1 MAGKVRSVRR
11 YDRQEMARVLKEEGL
26 EAARA
31 RWTTTVAREALK
43 PIARALGVLPPYY
56 AAKTHPGLWKPEWNA
71 LLGTKPDPE
80 LAGEL
85 LVPVMT
91 IIAHRHLL
99 GIPPATSSRVARAQ
113 RRVEQMAL
121 ITDAEL
127 AKPLD
132 ALWIQTRIPIYQLAA
147 ERRRRGLLAAK
158 RNGQPRKPS
167 MTERREGLLLR
178 RQVVILALRE
188 TFPGITLEELG
199 ETMGVTRERVRQ
211 IEMLIP
217 QRDDQR

>member
-1 MAGKVRSVRR
+1 
-11 YDRQEMARVLKEEGL
+11 MARVLKEEGL

-31 RWTTTVAREALK
+31 RWTTTVARAALA
-43 PIARALGVLPPYY
+43 PIARALGILPPYWGSRGDP
-56 AAKTHPGLWKPEWNA
+56 HRWKPEWNA
-71 LLGTKPDPE
+71 LLGTKPDE
-80 LAGEL
+80 VLAGEL
-85 LVPVMT
+85 LVAMAT
-91 IIAHRHLL
+91 INAHRKLL
-99 GIPPATSSRVARAQ
+99 GIPSATSSRVARAQ

-132 ALWIQTRIPIYQLAA
+132 ALWTQTGIPIYQLAA

-167 MTERREGLLLR
+167 MTERQEGLLLR

-199 ETMGVTRERVRQ
+199 EVMGVTRERVRQ